1 MLFANQVDGVLLS
14 MSRETKDLNHLKI
27 FQTSGIPVILYN
39 RMIAKSRFVK
49 VVADDYDGALK
60 GVQHLIENGYKRIAH
75 IAGPQALQI
84 SSNRLKGY
92 RDALHKHGLPV
103 DEELIVQHD
112 LSRSNARECALHLLE
127 KQNPP
132 DAVFAVNDPAA
143 IEVMLV
149 AKEKGIR
156 IPDQLGIV
164 GFSNDQR
171 SEIMEPG
178 LTTLEQPISQMA
190 KTSIDLLLQQI
201 EDPSSPVSLLT
212 SFKTN
217 LIIRGSSSKRPF

>member
-1 MLFANQVDGVLLS
+1 
-14 MSRETKDLNHLKI
+14 
-27 FQTSGIPVILYN
+27 
-39 RMIAKSRFVK
+39 
-49 VVADDYDGALK
+49 
-60 GVQHLIENGYKRIAH
+60 
-75 IAGPQALQI
+75 
-84 SSNRLKGY
+84 
-92 RDALHKHGLPV
+92 
-103 DEELIVQHD
+103 
-112 LSRSNARECALHLLE
+112 
-127 KQNPP
+127 
-132 DAVFAVNDPAA
+132 
-143 IEVMLV
+143 MLV

-212 SFKTN
+212 SFKTS
-217 LIIRGSSSKRPF
+217 LIIRGSSSKMPF